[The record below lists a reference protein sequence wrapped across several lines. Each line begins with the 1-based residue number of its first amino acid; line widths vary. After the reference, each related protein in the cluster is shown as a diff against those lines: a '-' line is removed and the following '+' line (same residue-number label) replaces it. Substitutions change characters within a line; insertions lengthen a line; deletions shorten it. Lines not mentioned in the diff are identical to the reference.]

1 MGINTKNYL
10 TRLGIESSDIK
21 TTLEN
26 LTDEEVKEAYLD
38 RLVDLYM
45 NLQKD
50 HKQKIGKG
58 EWEEIEDEL
67 KANLYHQIKSMT
79 LKAQI
84 LILEN
89 KIDEYEKTKT
99 EKASIEIYKE
109 MYKVAYDALS
119 TEEGRKQYLGTLR
132 RKKQFNQDL
141 QNLIIKDGGD
151 SRQILE
157 TKIFGK
163 GNVPR
168 DIKENETVVPEYNVE
183 YKDES
188 ITLCRLKTITFNNG
202 QFQDNFKKY
211 VMFARNEQ
219 SHISIGYDFYG
230 EIEIDKMENPEYR
243 VALYQA
249 IGQSMMEEKNYIG
262 YIGKDNNGFYRI
274 KDEAQEIAV
283 LEYEKKQKEK
293 LIEDSRKGSNR

>member
-1 MGINTKNYL
+1 MVINTKNYL

-26 LTDEEVKEAYLD
+26 LTDEEIEEAYFD

-45 NLQKD
+45 NLQKN
-50 HKQKIGKG
+50 HMEKIRKS

-67 KANLYHQIKSMT
+67 KTNLYHQIKSMT
-79 LKAQI
+79 LKAKI
-84 LILEN
+84 LVLEN
-89 KIDEYEKTKT
+89 MIGEYEKTKT
-99 EKASIEIYKE
+99 EKASVEIYKE

-119 TEEGRKQYLGTLR
+119 TKEGRNQYLGTLR
-132 RKKQFNQDL
+132 KQKQFNQDL
-141 QNLIIKDGGD
+141 QNLIIKNGGD
-151 SRQILE
+151 PRQILE

-163 GNVPR
+163 GNLPR
-168 DIKENETVVPEYNVE
+168 DIREDETEIPEYNVE

-188 ITLCRLKTITFNNG
+188 ITLCRLATITFNNG
-202 QFQDNFKKY
+202 QFQDGFKKY
-211 VMFARNEQ
+211 VMFTRTEQ

-230 EIEIDKMENPEYR
+230 EIEKDKMENPEYR

-249 IGQSMMEEKNYIG
+249 MGQSMMEEKNYIG
-262 YIGKDNNGFYRI
+262 YIGKDSNGYYRI

-293 LIEDSRKGSNR
+293 LRGVSEKGEK